1 MLGRKKRSGE
11 LPRDGSGTGKV
22 QELGLF
28 LESSSRAVCLPVCSL
43 RLCLHSPSPYWA
55 SVVNLTRALCF
66 LVRGPIPFLWRG
78 HFPLGSLF
86 EIRDFQKVV
95 SGGPQCGW
103 RRAGITAK
111 GSWGRFSPTN
121 AMLFIGCMK
130 RLLRLILGSP
140 RLQYPPGELVCTVFA
155 CLVWGG
161 FCLSLDFFYY
171 FFFCLTP
178 PLGSTNSFFA
188 SKYLKKSKPHCD
200 LPHQVLLPGLS
211 CGLSRGA
218 RGRSRVRRGWGC
230 SVCVCGSPEEMQGEQ
245 TASGVSGS
253 LSAELETTPSSG

>member
-1 MLGRKKRSGE
+1 MFSGAGTHTVSLERSFST
-11 LPRDGSGTGKV
+11 RV
-22 QELGLF
+22 
-28 LESSSRAVCLPVCSL
+28 
-43 RLCLHSPSPYWA
+43 
-55 SVVNLTRALCF
+55 SV
-66 LVRGPIPFLWRG
+66 
-78 HFPLGSLF
+78 F

-103 RRAGITAK
+103 HRAGIMAK

-140 RLQYPPGELVCTVFA
+140 HLQYPPGELVCTVFA

-161 FCLSLDFFYY
+161 FCLSLDYY
-171 FFFCLTP
+171 FFFFFFLP
-178 PLGSTNSFFA
+178 NSSPGQHQLIFA

-218 RGRSRVRRGWGC
+218 RGRSRVHRGWGC
-230 SVCVCGSPEEMQGEQ
+230 SVHDCGSPEEMQGEK
-245 TASGVSGS
+245 TASEVSVS
-253 LSAELETTPSSG
+253 LSAELETTLSSG